1 MADIARLVAALEL
14 ESSKFHKEIDRVNNT
29 LGRLEK
35 NAKRKLGSIESAF
48 KQLAVGAAIIQGLR
62 SLAGGLKSVIDEADK
77 LGDVSKQI
85 GLSVEAISELTGV
98 AEKFGV
104 EAGELQGSLAKLN
117 STIVGAAA
125 GNKKAEEGF
134 RLLGLSA
141 KDAQGNAKPL
151 ETVINEV
158 ANAIQRLP
166 EGSGLAQRALEKLT
180 GSANLAPFFRQ
191 GAAAIA
197 DAREEIKRFGGSIS
211 TDFANKADDLND
223 SLVNLKSS
231 FRSIGRDLASYVIP
245 RLEKFAQVASDII
258 STQRFL
264 GSEKGIAFQIR
275 ETREELARLDKEK
288 GLDAIKT
295 KLNVQL
301 AELIQRQSDLRGP
314 IQLVNEELKKQG
326 EAASEAADRER
337 KLIKAEQDRINQEKL
352 KGERDKAAAEAQR
365 VREAQVQVATNLAK
379 QQADIETDILERA
392 NKSNLI
398 SFANY
403 YNKRAQIQRNAI
415 DAEIAQQERLLGTGI
430 DASERVQILG
440 QIEVLKRQRDAI
452 TNQAVASIAESER
465 EIADSL
471 RDIRAELLEAQGDEV
486 GAATIRLQ
494 AQYEDLLERL
504 KAESNTAGIE
514 IVNALFNERLV
525 GEQLSKIQS
534 DYSEFSSRLSAQQDV
549 IQAQQ
554 ETGLLSERQARKEI
568 IKLQK
573 AALPELQKLIE
584 AQRLLALETANP
596 AAHNALLQLEAD
608 YIRLA
613 NVGNETALQIKDAFE
628 SGVIAALQE
637 VAPTIETGIKA
648 FDKFA
653 NTVIQRINDIAAE
666 ITAQALGDLLFG
678 FLGSAGGGSGVGGA
692 ISAGFLPSLIPR
704 AGGGPVYAGGGYVVG
719 EDGPELFSPSSN
731 GRIIPNDELGMGRS
745 VVVNINVSAPNGRLS
760 QESIDQVATRGGL
773 AVRRAMARNS

>member
-29 LGRLEK
+29 LKRLEG
-35 NAKRKLGSIESAF
+35 NAKKKLGSIESAF
-48 KQLAVGAAIIQGLR
+48 KKFVGVAAVVA
-62 SLAGGLKSVIDEADK
+62 SVNKLAGSIKSLIDEADQ
-77 LGDVSKQI
+77 LRDFSQQVGISTET
-85 GLSVEAISELTGV
+85 LSELGAV
-98 AEKFGV
+98 AEQFGV
-104 EAGELQGSLAKLN
+104 SSQKLQQGLATLN
-117 STIVGAAA
+117 SNLAGAAS
-125 GNKKAEEGF
+125 GNEKAAQAF

-141 KDAQGNAKPL
+141 TDGQGRIKTL
-151 ETVINEV
+151 EQAFGEV
-158 ANAIQRLP
+158 ADAIAKLP
-166 EGSGLAQRALEKLT
+166 KGSALAQRALEKLL
-180 GSANLAPFFRQ
+180 GVAELAPLFQ
-191 GAAAIA
+191 EGAAAIERYRREA
-197 DAREEIKRFGGSIS
+197 AQAGATVTSKFAAKVDELNDALAKQKTAFASLGREIASVVAGPLTSFANAITDILSARKFANSRIGLELEIKRVRKQLEEGGFRAKYFS
-211 TDFANKADDLND
+211 
-223 SLVNLKSS
+223 NLPVEL
-231 FRSIGRDLASYVIP
+231 GQ
-245 RLEKFAQVASDII
+245 LEKKYRELPPVIDAVTQATDKGTEAAKAHEAQLLAN
-258 STQRFL
+258 
-264 GSEKGIAFQIR
+264 EKA
-275 ETREELARLDKEK
+275 EKERVK
-288 GLDAIKT
+288 RQADAAK
-295 KLNVQL
+295 
-301 AELIQRQSDLRGP
+301 
-314 IQLVNEELKKQG
+314 
-326 EAASEAADRER
+326 AASEAQQVFEAHATAAINLSRE
-337 KLIKAEQDRINQEKL
+337 LASQET
-352 KGERDKAAAEAQR
+352 E
-365 VREAQVQVATNLAK
+365 
-379 QQADIETDILERA
+379 ILDRA
-392 NKSNLI
+392 NDQNLI
-398 SFANY
+398 SFAEY
-403 YNKRAQIQRNAI
+403 YNKRAQIQRDAI
-415 DAEIAQQERLLGTGI
+415 DLEISQQQKLLGTGI

-525 GEQLSKIQS
+525 SEQLGSIQRE
-534 DYSEFSSRLSAQQDV
+534 YSEFSSRLSAQQDV

-678 FLGSAGGGSGVGGA
+678 AFGGFGGSSFGGGGGSLPLASDLLAHGG
-692 ISAGFLPSLIPR
+692 R
-704 AGGGPVYAGGGYVVG
+704 AYAGQSYIVG
-719 EDGPELFSPSSN
+719 EEGPELFSPDSN
-731 GRIIPNDELGMGRS
+731 GTVIPNGEYGMGRS
-745 VVVNINVSAPNGRLS
+745 VVVNINVSAPSGRLS